1 MDQKERRRYL
11 IEALLDENKKL
22 DTTAVVIPGDE
33 EESKEMLRA
42 LMNVRPPSEVPE
54 RLLNLQDEYLQEELR
69 SKKVTEF
76 YDTKANTDGL
86 RLYQGDIT
94 LIKADSIVNAAN
106 SGLTG
111 CYIPNHKC
119 IDNAIFTF
127 AGMQLR
133 TYMGEL
139 MDRRGNLPE
148 PVGGA
153 TISPGFNLPSAYI
166 IHTVGPMVE
175 GELTDKDRK
184 LLKSCYEACLES
196 AQANELKNI
205 VFCCISTGE
214 FHFPND
220 EAAKIAV
227 DTVTEYKNSHENT
240 PDVMFNVLKDIDYE
254 IYKGLLF

>member
-1 MDQKERRRYL
+1 MDQKERRRIL
-11 IEALLDENKKL
+11 IEALLDENEDL
-22 DTTAVVIPGDE
+22 DTTAVVIPE
-33 EESKEMLRA
+33 NESEASYMLRG
-42 LMNVRPPSEVPE
+42 LMNVRPPKEVPE
-54 RLLNLQDEYLQEELR
+54 RLLNIQDEYLQEELR
-69 SKKVTEF
+69 NKHVTDF
-76 YDTKANTDGL
+76 YDAEPNKDGL
-86 RLYQGDIT
+86 RLYKGDIT

-119 IDNAIFTF
+119 IDNAIFTY
-127 AGMQLR
+127 AGIQLR

-153 TISPGFNLPSAYI
+153 TISPGFNLPSAYV
-166 IHTVGPMVE
+166 IHTVGPYV
-175 GELTDKDRK
+175 GGSLTDKERN
-184 LLKSCYEACLES
+184 LLRSCYEACLDS
-196 AQANELKNI
+196 AVSNELKNI

-227 DTVTEYKNSHENT
+227 NTVKEYKSRNENSPE
-240 PDVMFNVLKDIDYE
+240 VMFNVYKELDYDIYRE
-254 IYKGLLF
+254 LLF

>member
-11 IEALLDENKKL
+11 IEALLDENKDL
-22 DTTAVVIPGDE
+22 DTTAVVIPDDE
-33 EESKEMLRA
+33 SEASYMLRG
-42 LMNVRPPSEVPE
+42 LMNVRPPKEVPE
-54 RLLNLQDEYLQEELR
+54 RLLNIQDEYLQEELR
-69 SKKVTEF
+69 SKKITDFYETES
-76 YDTKANTDGL
+76 NSDGF

-119 IDNAIFTF
+119 IDNAIFTY

-139 MDRRGNLPE
+139 MDKRGNLPE

-153 TISPGFNLPSAYI
+153 TISPAFNLPSAYI

-175 GELTDKDRK
+175 GKLTDKERK
-184 LLKSCYEACLES
+184 LLASCYEACMTS
-196 AQANELKNI
+196 AAENELKNI

-214 FHFPND
+214 FHFPNE
-220 EAAKIAV
+220 EAAEIAV
-227 DTVTEYKNSHENT
+227 STIKDHKKQYENS
-240 PDVMFNVLKDIDYE
+240 PDVMFNVFKDLDYE
-254 IYKGLLF
+254 IYRKLLF